1 MAIKEQ
7 VKFIHKPE
15 FIQNI
20 INQDETV
27 NSGLIDLWRG
37 KMGSQELF
45 SVTELQRMCEMSE
58 YLDGKDI
65 HMNDKTLFVLKIS
78 CSTLFFYIKVF

>member
-1 MAIKEQ
+1 
-7 VKFIHKPE
+7 
-15 FIQNI
+15 
-20 INQDETV
+20 
-27 NSGLIDLWRG
+27 
-37 KMGSQELF
+37 MGSQELF